1 MFLGPF
7 IQLTQLKQSR
17 ISTSD
22 SNVSIKQ
29 LRMESSFFS
38 LTLTDD
44 HNKLHGQQGVDIIS
58 PSKVH
63 LALFWMKKNLPH
75 VATQAFLPLMQLGH
89 FISCHH
95 ECRQEQIQN
104 NLTVICDGIRDTG
117 EKCFMR
123 DGKQGSWLVYL
134 LASER
139 QFVCNFISL
148 FECVDQYQLL
158 LSVRFL

>member
-75 VATQAFLPLMQLGH
+75 VAT
-89 FISCHH
+89 
-95 ECRQEQIQN
+95 
-104 NLTVICDGIRDTG
+104 
-117 EKCFMR
+117 
-123 DGKQGSWLVYL
+123 
-134 LASER
+134 
-139 QFVCNFISL
+139 
-148 FECVDQYQLL
+148 
-158 LSVRFL
+158 